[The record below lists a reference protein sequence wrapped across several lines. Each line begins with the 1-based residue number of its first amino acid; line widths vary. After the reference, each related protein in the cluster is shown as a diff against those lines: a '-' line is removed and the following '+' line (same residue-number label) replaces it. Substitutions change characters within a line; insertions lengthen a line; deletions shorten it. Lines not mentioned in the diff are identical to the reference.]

1 MRKACLSVFISIIL
15 LPAHLI
21 LAQSEV
27 EVSKPDLSL
36 KDNGIQITYQLLN
49 SSESDTFTIRIEVTD
64 VNGSYINAQTLSGD
78 VGEDIPG
85 GLNKEI
91 FWDIE
96 ADSIFLNAEIF
107 VQVYAVPEAPPVAEA
122 PPQVVE
128 ETVQDVADT
137 TQNVELMTNEVD
149 VERDPPLTEE
159 TNVMEK
165 PSGKSFNRT
174 GIILQS
180 VLLPGLGLSRINAGQ
195 PHWIRGVAGYGCI
208 AGTLIFN
215 KKAVTSEESY
225 LESDDPDERDIL
237 FADAVRQDNISEV
250 LAYTAIGIWV
260 ADLVWTILGT
270 TDMNMDQSS
279 VNHKGF
285 SIGTT
290 FEPVSSVPLL
300 ALRYKF

>member
-27 EVSKPDLSL
+27 EVSKPDISL
-36 KDNGIQITYQLLN
+36 KDNGIQIVYQLLN

-64 VNGSYINAQTLSGD
+64 VNGRYINAQTLSGD

-122 PPQVVE
+122 PPQLME
-128 ETVQDVADT
+128 ETVQDVVDT
-137 TQNVELMTNEVD
+137 DQNVE
-149 VERDPPLTEE
+149 RDQSLTEE

-174 GIILQS
+174 GIIIQS
-180 VLLPGLGLSRINAGQ
+180 MLLPGLGLSRVNAGQ

-215 KKAVTSEESY
+215 KKAVKSEESY
-225 LESDDPDERDIL
+225 LAADNPDERDIL
-237 FADAVRQDNISEV
+237 FADAVRQDNISEA

-270 TDMNMDQSS
+270 TDLNMDQSS
-279 VNHKGF
+279 VNYKGF

-290 FEPVSSVPLL
+290 VEPVSSVPLL

>member
-1 MRKACLSVFISIIL
+1 MGK
-15 LPAHLI
+15 H
-21 LAQSEV
+21 
-27 EVSKPDLSL
+27 
-36 KDNGIQITYQLLN
+36 IQ
-49 SSESDTFTIRIEVTD
+49 
-64 VNGSYINAQTLSGD
+64 
-78 VGEDIPG
+78 G
-85 GLNKEI
+85 GLIKVI

-96 ADSIFLNAEIF
+96 ADSIFLNEEIF
-107 VQVYAVPEAPPVAEA
+107 VQVYADPEAPPVVEETV
-122 PPQVVE
+122 QVLE

-137 TQNVELMTNEVD
+137 AQD

-165 PSGKSFNRT
+165 PTSGSAGKSFNRT

-180 VLLPGLGLSRINAGQ
+180 VLLPGLGLSRVNAGQ

-225 LESDDPDERDIL
+225 LESDDSNERDIF

-270 TDMNMDQSS
+270 TDLNMDQSS
-279 VNHKGF
+279 ANYKGF

-290 FEPVSSVPLL
+290 VEPVSSVPLL